1 MIPSLRK
8 HISITE
14 TKGGVEVT
22 TKAHKW
28 ELVSSHTARRTFAT
42 NCYLD
47 GIPTRTIMRITGH
60 KKEDDFFRYIRM
72 TPEDDAK
79 ILELY
84 FNAETSALKVVS

>member
-1 MIPSLRK
+1 
-8 HISITE
+8 
-14 TKGGVEVT
+14 VT
-22 TKAHKW
+22 TKVHKW

-84 FNAETSALKVVS
+84 FNAETSALKVV